1 MELSQA
7 LGIINVTS
15 PEHARSLSD
24 LIPIELIHQAVTLTD
39 TVTPRKRKPPRE
51 SMI

>member
-15 PEHARSLSD
+15 PEHARSAS
-24 LIPIELIHQAVTLTD
+24 IEVSKLT
-39 TVTPRKRKPPRE
+39 PLFKPAQL
-51 SMI
+51 